1 MNYTRRSLESFEWK
15 GGGWGV
21 GGTSLDE
28 TWENASDQVEWCLAL
43 VLESYG
49 KMSPATAR
57 KLLGSFI
64 TLKWVTLQGENA

>member
-1 MNYTRRSLESFEWK
+1 ME
-15 GGGWGV
+15 GGGVGV

-64 TLKWVTLQGENA
+64 MLKWVTLQGENA